1 MKKTKLLPV
10 ILTFALLFTG
20 CGTAKPA
27 SVVESAIKCLQENK
41 LEEAREYFAK
51 GDTDETEAVEKVTDG
66 TEEDTEDAV
75 GNAFLGVMNDFAKE
89 HAKDITYEI
98 KDTKEDGDEATVT
111 VNVTYK
117 DAGAVTKLAYQDL
130 IKQSVSSALT
140 TSLAGAGGDIDESDI
155 SAMFIKSFEN
165 AQDSAAFVDKS
176 EELKIS
182 CKKIDGKWKIS
193 DSTDLLNVYYGNIL
207 NTLDKLTSDDSD
219 SDDDNKADT
228 EADTEV
234 DTEADT
240 EADTSK
246 QETTDTEPSEAE
258 SDSAADNSSDV
269 TTYDTPTTASY
280 TTWDD
285 TGEVIVDMTYTGEN
299 SSGQKVGNFT
309 FTINYSED
317 SSDSQQISGSFIE
330 NEDATGTMTKSNG
343 QTMNYSIYWS
353 TDHNNMTVTGV
364 DGSSTIDLMDAT
376 WAYANVG

>member
-1 MKKTKLLPV
+1 MKKKKLLPV

-20 CGTAKPA
+20 CGIAKPA

-41 LEEAREYFAK
+41 LDEAREYFAK
-51 GDTDETEAVEKVTDG
+51 EDTDETEAVEKVTDG

-111 VNVTYK
+111 VKVTYK
-117 DAGAVTKLAYQDL
+117 DAGAVTKLAYQDM
-130 IKQSVSSALT
+130 IEQSVSNALT
-140 TSLAGAGGDIDESDI
+140 TSLAGADGDIDESDM
-155 SAMFIKSFEN
+155 SAIFIKSFEN

-176 EELKIS
+176 EKLKIS
-182 CKKIDGKWKIS
+182 CKKVDGKWKIS

-207 NTLDKLTSDDSD
+207 NTLEKLTSDDSD
-219 SDDDNKADT
+219 SDDDS
-228 EADTEV
+228 
-234 DTEADT
+234 EADT

-246 QETTDTEPSEAE
+246 QETDGTEASEAE

-285 TGEVIVDMTYTGEN
+285 TSEVIVDMTYTGEN
-299 SSGQKVGNFT
+299 SSGQMVGNFT
-309 FTINYSED
+309 FTINDSED

-330 NEDATGTMTKSNG
+330 NEDGTGTMTKSNG
-343 QTMNYSIYWS
+343 QTVTYSIYWS

-376 WAYANVG
+376 WAYDNVG

>member
-1 MKKTKLLPV
+1 MKKKKLLPV

-41 LEEAREYFAK
+41 LDEAREYFAK
-51 GDTDETEAVEKVTDG
+51 EDTDETEAVEKVTDG
-66 TEEDTEDAV
+66 TEEDTEDEV

-89 HAKDITYEI
+89 HAKNITYEI

-111 VNVTYK
+111 VKVTYK
-117 DAGAVTKLAYQDL
+117 DAGAVTKLAYQDM
-130 IKQSVSSALT
+130 IEQSVSNALT
-140 TSLAGAGGDIDESDI
+140 TSLAGAGGDIDESDM
-155 SAMFIKSFEN
+155 SAIFIKSFEN

-176 EELKIS
+176 EKLKIS
-182 CKKIDGKWKIS
+182 CKKVDGKWKIS

-207 NTLDKLTSDDSD
+207 NTLEKLTPDDSD

-228 EADTEV
+228 EADTE
-234 DTEADT
+234 
-240 EADTSK
+240 ADTSE

-285 TGEVIVDMTYTGEN
+285 TSEVIVDMTYTGEN
-299 SSGQKVGNFT
+299 SSGQMVGNFT
-309 FTINYSED
+309 FTINDSED

-330 NEDATGTMTKSNG
+330 NEDGTGTMTKSNG
-343 QTMNYSIYWS
+343 QTMDYSIYWS

-376 WAYANVG
+376 WAYDNVG

>member
-20 CGTAKPA
+20 CGTVKPA

-41 LEEAREYFAK
+41 LDEAREYFAK

-111 VNVTYK
+111 VKVTYK

-193 DSTDLLNVYYGNIL
+193 GSTDLLNVYYGNIL

-219 SDDDNKADT
+219 SDDDNKA
-228 EADTEV
+228 

>member
-1 MKKTKLLPV
+1 MKKTKLLPI
-10 ILTFALLFTG
+10 ILTFALFFTG

-41 LEEAREYFAK
+41 LDEAREYFAK
-51 GDTDETEAVEKVTDG
+51 EDTDETEAVEKVTDG

-111 VNVTYK
+111 VKVTYK
-117 DAGAVTKLAYQDL
+117 DAGAVTKLAYQDM
-130 IKQSVSSALT
+130 IEQSVSNALT

-155 SAMFIKSFEN
+155 SAIFIKSFEN

-176 EELKIS
+176 EKLKIS
-182 CKKIDGKWKIS
+182 CKKVDGKWKIS

-207 NTLDKLTSDDSD
+207 NTLEKLTPDDSD

-228 EADTEV
+228 EADTE
-234 DTEADT
+234 
-240 EADTSK
+240 ADTSE

-285 TGEVIVDMTYTGEN
+285 ISEVIVDMTYTGEN
-299 SSGQKVGNFT
+299 SSGQMVGNFT
-309 FTINYSED
+309 FTINDSED
-317 SSDSQQISGSFIE
+317 SSDSKQISGSFIE
-330 NEDATGTMTKSNG
+330 NEDGTGTMTKSNG
-343 QTMNYSIYWS
+343 QTMDYSIYWS

-376 WAYANVG
+376 WAYDNVG

>member
-10 ILTFALLFTG
+10 ILIFALLFTG
-20 CGTAKPA
+20 CGTVKPA

-51 GDTDETEAVEKVTDG
+51 EDTDETEAVEKVTDG

-207 NTLDKLTSDDSD
+207 NTLEKLTSDDSD

-228 EADTEV
+228 EADTE
-234 DTEADT
+234 
-240 EADTSK
+240 ADTSK
-246 QETTDTEPSEAE
+246 QETDGTEPSEAE

>member
-1 MKKTKLLPV
+1 MKKKKLLPV
-10 ILTFALLFTG
+10 ILIFALLFTG
-20 CGTAKPA
+20 CGTVKPA

-41 LEEAREYFAK
+41 LDEAREYFAK
-51 GDTDETEAVEKVTDG
+51 EDTDEKEAVEKVTGG

-117 DAGAVTKLAYQDL
+117 DAGAVAKLAYQDL

-140 TSLAGAGGDIDESDI
+140 PSLAGAGGDIDESDI

-176 EELKIS
+176 DELKIS
-182 CKKIDGKWKIS
+182 CKKVDGKWKIS
-193 DSTDLLNVYYGNIL
+193 NSTDLLNVYYGNIL

-228 EADTEV
+228 EADTE
-234 DTEADT
+234 ADT
-240 EADTSK
+240 PK
-246 QETTDTEPSEAE
+246 KETTDTEPSEAE

>member
-1 MKKTKLLPV
+1 MKKKKLLPV

-207 NTLDKLTSDDSD
+207 NTLEKLTSDDSD

-228 EADTEV
+228 EADT
-234 DTEADT
+234 
-240 EADTSK
+240 SK
-246 QETTDTEPSEAE
+246 QETDGTEPSEAE

>member
-20 CGTAKPA
+20 CGTVKPA

-51 GDTDETEAVEKVTDG
+51 EDTDETEAVEKVTDG

-207 NTLDKLTSDDSD
+207 NTLEKLTSDDSD

-228 EADTEV
+228 EADTE
-234 DTEADT
+234 
-240 EADTSK
+240 ADTSK
-246 QETTDTEPSEAE
+246 QETDGTEPSEAE

-330 NEDATGTMTKSNG
+330 NEDGTGTMTKSNG

>member
-1 MKKTKLLPV
+1 MKKKKLLPA

-20 CGTAKPA
+20 GGAAKPA

-41 LEEAREYFAK
+41 LDEAREYFAK
-51 GDTDETEAVEKVTDG
+51 GDNDDTEAVEKVTDG
-66 TEEDTEDAV
+66 TEEDTENVV

-111 VNVTYK
+111 VKVTYK
-117 DAGAVTKLAYQDL
+117 DAGAVTKLAYQDM
-130 IKQSVSSALT
+130 IEQSVSNALT

-155 SAMFIKSFEN
+155 SAIFIKSFEN

-176 EELKIS
+176 EKLKIS
-182 CKKIDGKWKIS
+182 CKKVDGKWKIS

-207 NTLDKLTSDDSD
+207 NTLEKLTPDDSD
-219 SDDDNKADT
+219 SDDDSKADT
-228 EADTEV
+228 EADTSE
-234 DTEADT
+234 
-240 EADTSK
+240 

-269 TTYDTPTTASY
+269 TTYDTLTTASY

-285 TGEVIVDMTYTGEN
+285 TSEVIVDMTYTGEN
-299 SSGQKVGNFT
+299 SSGQMVGNFT
-309 FTINYSED
+309 FTINDSED

-330 NEDATGTMTKSNG
+330 NEDGTGTMTKSNG
-343 QTMNYSIYWS
+343 QTMDYSIYWS
-353 TDHNNMTVTGV
+353 TDHDNITVTGV

>member
-1 MKKTKLLPV
+1 MKKKKLLPV

-41 LEEAREYFAK
+41 IDEAREYFAK
-51 GDTDETEAVEKVTDG
+51 EDTDETEAVEKVTDG
-66 TEEDTEDAV
+66 TEEDTEDTV

-98 KDTKEDGDEATVT
+98 KDTKEDSDEATVT
-111 VNVTYK
+111 VKVTYK

-130 IKQSVSSALT
+130 IEQSVSSALT
-140 TSLAGAGGDIDESDI
+140 TSLAGADGDIDESDI
-155 SAMFIKSFEN
+155 SAIFIKSFEN

-176 EELKIS
+176 EKLKIS
-182 CKKIDGKWKIS
+182 CKKVDGKWKIS

-207 NTLDKLTSDDSD
+207 NTLEILTPDDSD

-228 EADTEV
+228 EADTE
-234 DTEADT
+234 
-240 EADTSK
+240 ADTSE

-258 SDSAADNSSDV
+258 SDSVADNSSDV

-299 SSGQKVGNFT
+299 SSGQMVGNFT
-309 FTINYSED
+309 FTINDSED

-330 NEDATGTMTKSNG
+330 NEDGTGTMTKSND
-343 QTMNYSIYWS
+343 QTMDYSIYWS

>member
-1 MKKTKLLPV
+1 MKKKKLLPV

-41 LEEAREYFAK
+41 LDEAREYFAK
-51 GDTDETEAVEKVTDG
+51 EDTDETEAVEKVTDG

-75 GNAFLGVMNDFAKE
+75 ENAFLGVMNDFAKE

-111 VNVTYK
+111 VKVTYK
-117 DAGAVTKLAYQDL
+117 DAGAVTKLAYQDM
-130 IKQSVSSALT
+130 IEQSVSNALT

-155 SAMFIKSFEN
+155 SAIFIKSFEN

-176 EELKIS
+176 EKLKIS
-182 CKKIDGKWKIS
+182 CKKVDGKWKIS

-207 NTLDKLTSDDSD
+207 NTLEKLTPDDSD

-228 EADTEV
+228 EADTE
-234 DTEADT
+234 
-240 EADTSK
+240 ADTSE
-246 QETTDTEPSEAE
+246 QETTDTEPSEVE

-285 TGEVIVDMTYTGEN
+285 ISEVIVDMTYTGEN
-299 SSGQKVGNFT
+299 SSGQMVGNFT
-309 FTINYSED
+309 FTINDSED

-330 NEDATGTMTKSNG
+330 NEDGTGTMTKSNG
-343 QTMNYSIYWS
+343 QIMDYSIYWS

-376 WAYANVG
+376 WAYDNVG

>member
-1 MKKTKLLPV
+1 MKKKKLLPV

-41 LEEAREYFAK
+41 LDEAREYFAK
-51 GDTDETEAVEKVTDG
+51 EDTDETEAVEKVTDG

-98 KDTKEDGDEATVT
+98 KDTKEDGDEATVM
-111 VNVTYK
+111 VKVTYK
-117 DAGAVTKLAYQDL
+117 DAGAVTKLAYQDM
-130 IKQSVSSALT
+130 IEQSVSNALT
-140 TSLAGAGGDIDESDI
+140 TSLAGADGDIDESDI
-155 SAMFIKSFEN
+155 SAIFIKSFEN

-176 EELKIS
+176 EKLKIS
-182 CKKIDGKWKIS
+182 CKKVDGKWKIS

-207 NTLDKLTSDDSD
+207 NTLEKLTPDDSD

-228 EADTEV
+228 EADTE
-234 DTEADT
+234 
-240 EADTSK
+240 ADTSE

-285 TGEVIVDMTYTGEN
+285 ISEVIVDMTYTGEN

-309 FTINYSED
+309 FTINDSED

-330 NEDATGTMTKSNG
+330 NEDGTGTMTKSNG
-343 QTMNYSIYWS
+343 QTMDYSIYWS

-376 WAYANVG
+376 WAYDNVG

>member
-1 MKKTKLLPV
+1 MKKKKLLPV
-10 ILTFALLFTG
+10 ILIFALLFTG

-41 LEEAREYFAK
+41 LEEAREYFAQ

-98 KDTKEDGDEATVT
+98 KDTKEDGDGATVT
-111 VNVTYK
+111 VKVTYK

-207 NTLDKLTSDDSD
+207 NTLEKLTSDDSD
-219 SDDDNKADT
+219 SDDDNK
-228 EADTEV
+228 
-234 DTEADT
+234 ADT

>member
-1 MKKTKLLPV
+1 MKKKKLLSV

-41 LEEAREYFAK
+41 LDEAREYFAK
-51 GDTDETEAVEKVTDG
+51 EDTDETEAVEKVTDG

-111 VNVTYK
+111 VKVTYK
-117 DAGAVTKLAYQDL
+117 DAGAVTKLAYQDM
-130 IKQSVSSALT
+130 IEQSVSNALT

-155 SAMFIKSFEN
+155 SAIFIKSFEN

-176 EELKIS
+176 EKLKIS
-182 CKKIDGKWKIS
+182 CKKVDGKWKIS

-207 NTLDKLTSDDSD
+207 NTLEKLTPDDSD

-228 EADTEV
+228 EADTE
-234 DTEADT
+234 
-240 EADTSK
+240 ADTSE

-285 TGEVIVDMTYTGEN
+285 TSEVIVDMTYTGEN
-299 SSGQKVGNFT
+299 SSGQMVGNFT
-309 FTINYSED
+309 FTINDSED

-330 NEDATGTMTKSNG
+330 NEDGTGTMTKSNG
-343 QTMNYSIYWS
+343 QTMDYSIYWS

-376 WAYANVG
+376 WAYDNVG

>member
-20 CGTAKPA
+20 CGTVKPA

-41 LEEAREYFAK
+41 LDESREYFAK
-51 GDTDETEAVEKVTDG
+51 EDTDETEAVEKVTDG

-117 DAGAVTKLAYQDL
+117 DAGVVTKLAYQDL

-207 NTLDKLTSDDSD
+207 NTLEKLTSDDSD

-228 EADTEV
+228 EADTE
-234 DTEADT
+234 
-240 EADTSK
+240 ADTSK
-246 QETTDTEPSEAE
+246 QETDGTEPSEAE

>member
-10 ILTFALLFTG
+10 ILIFALLFTG

-155 SAMFIKSFEN
+155 SALFIKSFEN

-193 DSTDLLNVYYGNIL
+193 DSIDLLNVYYGNIL
-207 NTLDKLTSDDSD
+207 NTLEKLTSDDSD

-228 EADTEV
+228 EADTE
-234 DTEADT
+234 
-240 EADTSK
+240 ADTSK
-246 QETTDTEPSEAE
+246 QETDGTEPSEAE

>member
-1 MKKTKLLPV
+1 MKKKKLLPV

-41 LEEAREYFAK
+41 L
-51 GDTDETEAVEKVTDG
+51 
-66 TEEDTEDAV
+66 
-75 GNAFLGVMNDFAKE
+75 
-89 HAKDITYEI
+89 
-98 KDTKEDGDEATVT
+98 DEATVT

-176 EELKIS
+176 DELKIS

-234 DTEADT
+234 DT
-240 EADTSK
+240 SK
-246 QETTDTEPSEAE
+246 QETDGTEPFEAE
-258 SDSAADNSSDV
+258 SDSAAMSLHMILRLQHPIPRGMIQV
-269 TTYDTPTTASY
+269 
-280 TTWDD
+280 
-285 TGEVIVDMTYTGEN
+285 
-299 SSGQKVGNFT
+299 
-309 FTINYSED
+309 
-317 SSDSQQISGSFIE
+317 
-330 NEDATGTMTKSNG
+330 KSLL
-343 QTMNYSIYWS
+343 I
-353 TDHNNMTVTGV
+353 
-364 DGSSTIDLMDAT
+364 
-376 WAYANVG
+376 